1 MPITI
6 DKPGTGT
13 GTDVVIESKT
23 DDELDIPWNVIIYD
37 DPVNYMG
44 FVTLVLRRV
53 FGYSE
58 EKATGMMLEVHEH
71 GKSIVWT
78 GEREK
83 AEFYV
88 QQLQAYQL
96 LAQLH
101 KAE

>member
-1 MPITI
+1 MPTITE
-6 DKPGTGT
+6 KP
-13 GTDVVIESKT
+13 DIEILEETKAGL
-23 DDELDIPWNVIIYD
+23 DEPWNVVVFN

-58 EKATGMMLEVHEH
+58 SKATELMLEVHQR

-78 GEREK
+78 GARER

-88 QQLQAYQL
+88 QQLHSYQL
-96 LAQLH
+96 LASMQ
-101 KAE
+101 KST